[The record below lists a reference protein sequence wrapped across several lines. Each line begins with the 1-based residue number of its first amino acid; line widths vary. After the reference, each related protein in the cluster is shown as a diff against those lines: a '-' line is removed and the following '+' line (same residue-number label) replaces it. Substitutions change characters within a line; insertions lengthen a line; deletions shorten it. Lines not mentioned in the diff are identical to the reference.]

1 MPVDLV
7 PGETPLPDLL
17 SGDRDIISPTTVSS
31 YKGTNPIYGDSTLMT
46 QLLPKVPNTF
56 TLRARASIYEWGGWD
71 TNMQSTAAA
80 LEEVDT
86 KEMGTPRKECSRET
100 DVFCCEKSD
109 PSLKILKNMEFY
121 IHSTQLISSLHST
134 LLFRTDVLTY
144 MYKILTVN
152 IDSSA

>member
-1 MPVDLV
+1 M
-7 PGETPLPDLL
+7 
-17 SGDRDIISPTTVSS
+17 SG
-31 YKGTNPIYGDSTLMT
+31 
-46 QLLPKVPNTF
+46 
-56 TLRARASIYEWGGWD
+56 GGD

-152 IDSSA
+152 IDSSALDY

>member
-1 MPVDLV
+1 
-7 PGETPLPDLL
+7 
-17 SGDRDIISPTTVSS
+17 
-31 YKGTNPIYGDSTLMT
+31 MT

-56 TLRARASIYEWGGWD
+56 TLRARTSIYEWGGWD

-86 KEMGTPRKECSRET
+86 KEMGTLRKECSRET

-121 IHSTQLISSLHST
+121 IHST
-134 LLFRTDVLTY
+134 
-144 MYKILTVN
+144 
-152 IDSSA
+152 